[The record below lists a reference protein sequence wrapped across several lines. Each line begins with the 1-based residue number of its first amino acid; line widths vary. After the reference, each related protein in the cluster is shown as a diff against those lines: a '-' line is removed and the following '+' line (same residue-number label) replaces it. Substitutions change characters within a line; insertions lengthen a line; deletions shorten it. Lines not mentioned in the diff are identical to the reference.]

1 MGRVTGVSAAQGA
14 NSTASTAGVREENGT
29 MVLNFKGQK
38 YKLTRQQADQ
48 YNELMYNLNYTKN
61 RIGELKAELGAKGV
75 SAERKAEIQ
84 AELKPLQEK
93 YAKQQATASFD
104 ILPSGNGNMYVAF
117 NVKKDINAEEFKKL
131 FNLEDGALRYS
142 LKKEALED
150 GIGVEKVYERDD
162 NKPYGSYDEAMM
174 TEGLP
179 VEFYNGVRLVESD
192 DAGHY
197 YPDYTKATLSAGG
210 TYDVAGSYVEAP
222 DAKPWWKFW

>member
-1 MGRVTGVSAAQGA
+1 MSGVTGVSTAQGA
-14 NSTASTAGVREENGT
+14 QASQSTSSVRERNGK
-29 MVLNFKGQK
+29 MVLSFKGEQ
-38 YKLTRQQADQ
+38 YELTKKQAEQ

-104 ILPSGNGNMYVAF
+104 ILPSASGSMYVAF

-150 GIGVEKVYERDD
+150 GIGVEKIYERDD

-197 YPDYTKATLSAGG
+197 YPDYTKATLSAGS
-210 TYDVAGSYVEAP
+210 TYNVAGSYVEAP
-222 DAKPWWKFW
+222 